1 MKPRTLISLI
11 LVGYTLLA
19 GAYAAL
25 TPIFEAPDESYH
37 FAMVQRLAQDF
48 RLPVQDAS
56 QITPWFQEGS
66 QPPLYYY
73 LASLIVRLSGGA
85 QPILELPPNPHA
97 AIGIGLAQ
105 HNQNA
110 YLHRG
115 AGTQI
120 PTPLSRAFYLTRA
133 LSIVLGLIT
142 LIGIIGTA
150 RESFPQTPSIGLLM
164 VAFVAFN
171 PQFVFMTASVNN
183 DNLVTAL
190 STLGLWLIL
199 RWMRTPT
206 RREGLILAL
215 VMALAALSKLSGL
228 ILYPTAFV
236 ALVILLWKRRIP
248 LTAGIR
254 LGVIWIGAWALIA
267 GWWFVRNRLLYGD
280 WTGTN
285 LMIAII
291 QPRLH
296 PYTLSVML
304 NEMEGLRISFWGLF
318 GWFNVIAP
326 QWLYPLMDALTML
339 SLIGGV
345 GGLIRLWR
353 EKKFERLQPIGIL
366 ALHLVIT
373 FGALI
378 NWTRQTPG
386 TQGRL
391 LFPAMGA
398 VAALIVSGWWAL
410 IPRGARWTGWRPLIG
425 AVSVLPLFWVT
436 LTTPLGVIAPAYAPP
451 PTVADLPLEA
461 VRTQVHF
468 GSIEVMGYLID
479 SAPIR
484 LGESLSVTVFL
495 RSTGDGTQNSPDL
508 SLFLTVLDPVGK
520 AAGTLDTYPGGGDL
534 PTSAFEPGLIYADHY
549 LIPITAPVST
559 PMQGRIEVG
568 FWQGSPEKRIVPVD
582 VEGRPLTT
590 LIVHGGT
597 IVNPA
602 PPAPSNPQSALFSGA
617 LRMNGY
623 SLHREDSRLE
633 LKVQWEALTSVY
645 EDFNVLVHLIPE
657 GDEKPARQG
666 DSAPLGGIYPTSA
679 WAVGVPFEDTYRL
692 DLRGLPSGTYR
703 LRLGLYRLH
712 DFSRLPVEG
721 GGDTVQLDQ
730 PLILD

>member
-1 MKPRTLISLI
+1 MKPRVLISLT
-11 LVGYTLLA
+11 LLGYILLA
-19 GAYAAL
+19 GAYAVL
-25 TPIFEAPDESYH
+25 TPVFEAPDESYH

-48 RLPVQDAS
+48 SLPVQDAS

-73 LASLIVRLSGGA
+73 LASLIVRLGGGA

-115 AGTQI
+115 ADTHL
-120 PTPLSRAFYLTRA
+120 PAPLSRSFYLTRA

-142 LIGIIGTA
+142 LIGIWGTA
-150 RESFPQTPSIGLLM
+150 REAFPRTPQIGLLA
-164 VAFVAFN
+164 VAFVAFH
-171 PQFVFMTASVNN
+171 PQFVFMSASVNN
-183 DNLVTAL
+183 DNLVTVL

-199 RWMRTPT
+199 RWMRSPT
-206 RREGLILAL
+206 RRDGLSLAL

-248 LTAGIR
+248 LTEGLR
-254 LGVIWIGAWALIA
+254 WGGVWIGGWVLIA

-291 QPRLH
+291 QPRTQ
-296 PYTLSVML
+296 PYTLEVML
-304 NEMEGLRISFWGLF
+304 REMEGLRISFWGLF

-326 QWLYPLMDALTML
+326 QWLYPLMDVLTAL

-345 GGLIRLWR
+345 GGLIHLWR
-353 EKKFERLQPIGIL
+353 ELKFERLQPLGIL
-366 ALHLVIT
+366 ALHLGIT

-391 LFPAMGA
+391 LFPAM
-398 VAALIVSGWWAL
+398 AAIASLMVCGWWAL
-410 IPRGARWTGWRPLIG
+410 IPRGDRWTRWFPFIG
-425 AVSVLPLFWVT
+425 TVPILPLVLVT
-436 LTTPLGVIAPAYAPP
+436 LTSPAGVITRAYAPP
-451 PTVADLPLEA
+451 PIVADLPLEA
-461 VRTQVHF
+461 VQTQVRF
-468 GSIEVMGYLID
+468 GQIEILGYHVD
-479 SAPIR
+479 PAPIQP
-484 LGESLSVTVFL
+484 GESLSVTVFL
-495 RSTGDGTQNSPDL
+495 RSTGEGIPDSGNL
-508 SLFLTVLDPVGK
+508 SLFLTALDPAGEAV
-520 AAGTLDTYPGGGDL
+520 GTLDTFPGGGDL
-534 PTSAFEPGLIYADHY
+534 PTSGFELGLIYADHY
-549 LIPITAPVST
+549 LIPIISSVPT
-559 PMQGRIEVG
+559 PMQGRIEIG
-568 FWQGSPEKRIVPVD
+568 FWQGHPENRIAAVD
-582 VEGRPLTT
+582 DEGQPLST
-590 LIVHGGT
+590 LILYGGT

-602 PPAPSNPQSALFSGA
+602 PSPPPNPQSALFSGA

-623 SLHREDSRLE
+623 HLQREESQLE
-633 LKVQWEALTSVY
+633 LKVQWEALIPVY
-645 EDFNVLVHLIPE
+645 EDFNVLVHLIRD
-657 GDEKPARQG
+657 GDEKPAAQG
-666 DSAPLGGIYPTSA
+666 DSAPLQGIYPTSA

-692 DLRGLPSGTYR
+692 DLRGLPSGTYH
-703 LRLGLYRLH
+703 LRLGFYRLH
-712 DFSRLPVEG
+712 DFSRLPVED

-730 PLILD
+730 PLILN